1 MNEVR
6 EGQLWQDND
15 KRLAKDGRVRYVRV
29 IQLIDSMDAFTHQ
42 TIRKARCEAW
52 YDEVGSL
59 ARTVHINV
67 ERFRPN
73 ATGYRLIEDVAADGA
88 A

>member
-1 MNEVR
+1 VIVVR

-29 IQLIDSMDAFTHQ
+29 IQLISSVDPFSHQ

-52 YDEVGSL
+52 YDEPGSL
-59 ARTVHINV
+59 SRTVHINV
-67 ERFRPN
+67 GRFRPN
-73 ATGYRLIEDVAADGA
+73 ATGYCLVEDVATDGA